1 MVSMQCQEG
10 ASARSEARDD
20 LFEGSLQQ
28 HQAVLEPD
36 GELRTILEF
45 EREHRAVLEE
55 IPMTMIERQSEL
67 DSMEQVLAAWMIVA
81 TLGLAALALSI
92 L

>member
-1 MVSMQCQEG
+1 MQCQEG
-10 ASARSEARDD
+10 VSARSEARDD
-20 LFEGSLQQ
+20 LLEGSRQL
-28 HQAVLEPD
+28 HQAFLEPD
-36 GELRTILEF
+36 SEQRMILEF
-45 EREHRAVLEE
+45 ERDHRAVLEE